1 MRDAARRIDPH
12 LLRHGGIGTAR
23 IGRYQRAARLPEV
36 AFGIEMQHLRAHAGI
51 TGALQDAAAPAADR
65 IGQRRIAERELVVAV
80 RVILM
85 LARIA
90 TGLCE
95 LPVDAGA
102 PRSRDDRKDA
112 VEHLASRKIL
122 VEPEMHQITKHA
134 AALRDAK
141 T

>member
-1 MRDAARRIDPH
+1 MRDAARRKDPH
-12 LLRHGGIGTAR
+12 LLRHGDVGAAW
-23 IGRYQRAARLPEV
+23 IGRYERTARLPEV
-36 AFGIEMQHLRAHAGI
+36 AFGIQMQHLRAHAGI
-51 TGALQDAAAPAADR
+51 AGALQDTAATAADR
-65 IGQRRIAERELVVAV
+65 IAQRRIAERELVVAV
-80 RVILM
+80 GVILV

-90 TGLCE
+90 TGLRK

-102 PRSRDDRKDA
+102 SRSRHDGKDA

-134 AALRDAK
+134 AALRDAE